1 MRRRLPVNPD
11 DYALHYT
18 PRTPWCRLF
27 WGWFRQM
34 LKKAVA

>member
-18 PRTPWCRLF
+18 PRTHWRHLF
-27 WGWFRQM
+27 RGWVRQM